1 MRFVGEYPLAER
13 SALLDRQN
21 ISKMS
26 ALLLQNAQVVA
37 MVTTL
42 QFNN

>member
-1 MRFVGEYPLAER
+1 
-13 SALLDRQN
+13 LDRQN